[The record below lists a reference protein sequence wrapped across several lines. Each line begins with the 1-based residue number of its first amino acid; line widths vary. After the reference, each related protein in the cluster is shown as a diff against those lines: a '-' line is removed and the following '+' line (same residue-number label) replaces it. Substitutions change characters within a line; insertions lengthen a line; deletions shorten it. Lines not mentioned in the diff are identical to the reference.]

1 MNIRKTISTELKSL
15 KAIAQKANKAL
26 KDAPDGA
33 LVFCHKNG
41 SVQYYHRLKSNR
53 DSTHGTYIRS
63 KDRAFAEKLAQAEY
77 NRAVLKTTD
86 SQAKLLTGFVNH
98 YIPDPIQKVYLNMPP
113 EKQKLIKPYV
123 PTNEQYAQQW
133 ISQKYLG
140 LQFNQDAAIFLTES
154 GEKVRSKSEKMIADK
169 LALMG
174 IPYRYECPL
183 RLNNT
188 TVYPDFTLLNV
199 KTRKVVYYEH
209 FGMMDDPVYCNR
221 AIKKMHDYQMNGFSF
236 DTNLIVTFETKSFPL
251 DLRVV
256 EKMIKNAFASMEA

>member
-1 MNIRKTISTELKSL
+1 MNIKKAISTELKIL
-15 KAIAQKANKAL
+15 KTIAQKASKAL

-33 LVFCHKNG
+33 IVFCHKNG
-41 SVQYYHRLKSNR
+41 SIQYYHRLKSNR
-53 DSTHGTYIRS
+53 DSTHGTYIR
-63 KDRAFAEKLAQAEY
+63 KKNRAFAEKLAQAEY
-77 NRAVLKTTD
+77 NRAVLKTAE
-86 SQAKLLTGFVNH
+86 SQIKLLSGFVDH

-113 EKQKLIKPYV
+113 EKQTLIKPYV

-133 ISQKYLG
+133 VSQKYSG
-140 LQFNQDAAIFLTES
+140 LQFNQDAAVFLTES

-169 LALMG
+169 LALLG

-183 RLNNT
+183 KLNNT

-221 AIKKMHDYQMNGFSF
+221 AIKKMHDYQMNGLSF

>member
-1 MNIRKTISTELKSL
+1 MNIRQAISNELKSL

-53 DSTHGTYIRS
+53 DSTHGTYIR
-63 KDRAFAEKLAQAEY
+63 KKNRAVAEKLAQAEY
-77 NRAVLKTTD
+77 NRAVLKTTE
-86 SQAKLLTGFVNH
+86 SQIKLLKGFVDH
-98 YIPDPIQKVYLNMPP
+98 YIPDSIQKVYLNMPL

-133 ISQKYLG
+133 VSQKYSG
-140 LQFNQDAAIFLTES
+140 LQFNQEAAVFLTES

-199 KTRKVVYYEH
+199 KKRKVVYYEH
-209 FGMMDDPVYCNR
+209 FGMMDDPVYCNK
-221 AIKKMHDYQMNGFSF
+221 AIKKLHDYQMNGFSLY
-236 DTNLIVTFETKSFPL
+236 TNLIVTFETKSQPL

>member
-63 KDRAFAEKLAQAEY
+63 KDRAFAEKLAQA
-77 NRAVLKTTD
+77 D
-86 SQAKLLTGFVNH
+86 
-98 YIPDPIQKVYLNMPP
+98 PDPIQKVYLNMPP

-174 IPYRYECPL
+174 IPYKYECPL

-188 TVYPDFTLLNV
+188 TVYPDFTLLNI
-199 KTRKVVYYEH
+199 KTRKVFYYEH
-209 FGMMDDPVYCNR
+209 FGMMDDPVYCDR
-221 AIKKMHDYQMNGFSF
+221 AIKKLHDYQMNGFSL
-236 DTNLIVTFETKSFPL
+236 DTNLIVTFETKSQPL

-256 EKMIKNAFASMEA
+256 EKMIKNAFTSTEA

>member
-1 MNIRKTISTELKSL
+1 MNIKKTISAELKSL
-15 KAIAQKANKAL
+15 KAIAQKASKAL
-26 KDAPDGA
+26 KDTPDGA
-33 LVFCHKNG
+33 LVFCRKNG

-53 DSTHGTYIRS
+53 DSTHGTYIR
-63 KDRAFAEKLAQAEY
+63 KKNRAFAEKLAQAEY
-77 NRAVLKTTD
+77 NRAVLKAAEN
-86 SQAKLLTGFVNH
+86 QIKLLTGFADH
-98 YIPDPIQKVYLNMPP
+98 YIPDPIQKVYLNMPL
-113 EKQKLIKPYV
+113 EKQNLIKPYV

-133 ISQKYLG
+133 VSQKYTG
-140 LQFNQDAAIFLTES
+140 LKFNQDAAVFLTES

-209 FGMMDDPVYCNR
+209 FGMMDDPVYCDR
-221 AIKKMHDYQMNGFSF
+221 AIKKLHDYQTNGFSF
-236 DTNLIVTFETKSFPL
+236 NTNLIVTFETKSQPL

>member
-1 MNIRKTISTELKSL
+1 MKKIILFLILVLASVFATFISLHCLAPKNS
-15 KAIAQKANKAL
+15 IDVSNSRFYSQKAAINGEIYYIKGDGVYKA
-26 KDAPDGA
+26 
-33 LVFCHKNG
+33 
-41 SVQYYHRLKSNR
+41 
-53 DSTHGTYIRS
+53 
-63 KDRAFAEKLAQAEY
+63 AENQI
-77 NRAVLKTTD
+77 
-86 SQAKLLTGFVNH
+86 KLLTGFADH
-98 YIPDPIQKVYLNMPP
+98 YIPDPIQKVYLNMPL
-113 EKQKLIKPYV
+113 EKQNLIKPYV
-123 PTNEQYAQQW
+123 PTNEQFAQQW
-133 ISQKYLG
+133 VSQKYTG
-140 LQFNQDAAIFLTES
+140 LKFNQDAAVFLTES

-209 FGMMDDPVYCNR
+209 FGMMDDPVYCDR
-221 AIKKMHDYQMNGFSF
+221 AIKKLHDYQTNGFSF
-236 DTNLIVTFETKSFPL
+236 NTNLIVTFETKSQPL